1 MNFSTEEINK
11 WYETE
16 AGKING
22 NLVTCSVNKIIKD
35 KLNSDILY
43 IGPSNIVKEIMHDNL
58 SFRSFYISSSS
69 NCDIK
74 AEIQKLPLKE
84 SSVDCVVLIHSLE
97 TNKNPH
103 AAFREI
109 DRVLTEDGE
118 IILVSFNKMSFI
130 GLINIFRIDTI
141 FKNKSYISISR
152 LEDWAKLFSYEIYK
166 ILNIN
171 KIPPFKNE
179 KILKYLS
186 FLNNSIFSKANFF
199 GNTYIM
205 YIKKK
210 TYKFISLK
218 NWHKKNNIVLGK
230 FSKPVIHNNYEK

>member
-1 MNFSTEEINK
+1 MNFNILEINK

-22 NLVTCSVNKIIKD
+22 NLVTCFINTIIKD
-35 KLNSDILY
+35 KLDKNILY
-43 IGPSNIVKEIMHDNL
+43 IGPDNIIKKIMQDNL
-58 SFRSFYISSSS
+58 SFKSIFISTSK

-74 AEIQKLPLKE
+74 AEVENLPLKE
-84 SSVDCVVLIHSLE
+84 SSIDCAVLIHSLE

-103 AAFREI
+103 AVFREI

-118 IILVSFNKMSFI
+118 IILTSFNKMSFI
-130 GLINIFRIDTI
+130 GIINLFRIDTI

-152 LEDWAKLFSYEIYK
+152 LEDWAKLLSYEIHR
-166 ILNIN
+166 IFNIN
-171 KIPPFKNE
+171 KIPPLKNI

-199 GNTYIM
+199 GYTYI
-205 YIKKK
+205 IHAKKN
-210 TYKFISLK
+210 TYKFISVK
-218 NWHKKNNIVLGK
+218 NWHKKNNIILGK
-230 FSKPVIHNNYEK
+230 FSKPMIHNNYEK

>member
-1 MNFSTEEINK
+1 MNFSIEEISK

-22 NLVTCSVNKIIKD
+22 NLVICSVNNIIKD

-43 IGPSNIVKEIMHDNL
+43 IGPSNIVKAIMYDNP
-58 SFRSFYISSSS
+58 SFKSFHISSSS

-118 IILVSFNKMSFI
+118 MILVGFNKMSFI

-171 KIPPFKNE
+171 KIPPFKNK
-179 KILKYLS
+179 KILKYLN
-186 FLNNSIFSKANFF
+186 FLNNYIFSKANFF

-218 NWHKKNNIVLGK
+218 NWHKKNNIILGK

>member
-1 MNFSTEEINK
+1 
-11 WYETE
+11 
-16 AGKING
+16 
-22 NLVTCSVNKIIKD
+22 
-35 KLNSDILY
+35 
-43 IGPSNIVKEIMHDNL
+43 
-58 SFRSFYISSSS
+58 
-69 NCDIK
+69 
-74 AEIQKLPLKE
+74 
-84 SSVDCVVLIHSLE
+84 
-97 TNKNPH
+97 
-103 AAFREI
+103 
-109 DRVLTEDGE
+109 
-118 IILVSFNKMSFI
+118 MSFI
-130 GLINIFRIDTI
+130 GLINLFRIDTI

-171 KIPPFKNE
+171 KIPPFKNK